1 MIVVPATEFPSSDI
15 ADSNMPANDYTLW
28 SSATSYQ
35 VGDKVT
41 RGDFNYEA
49 AADNVDV
56 DPAAETTLPKKW
68 VNLGPVN
75 RLRMFIKRVDN
86 TWKPGTFT
94 EYPDEI
100 DITIDMSR
108 RINAIGMVGV
118 EATNVTIE
126 LIVGGD
132 VIYTSSHQMTIR
144 GAGSWYR
151 YFFAPFQT
159 ESNLVQLDMPP
170 IIGPY
175 QLRIKAEATGGV
187 ARIGMVVF
195 GLAQKIGNAS
205 WGSRVGFDNYS
216 FTEEDSFGNVTVVP
230 RGKKN
235 WVELDVVVDTD
246 RVPVLERTLSSLKDK
261 AALYIGSR
269 RVTPTII
276 VGKFDRFSLLLANST
291 LSEYTL
297 ELRSLA

>member
-1 MIVVPATEFPSSDI
+1 MIVVPATEFPSTDI
-15 ADSNMPANDYTLW
+15 AASNMPSADYTLW
-28 SSATSYQ
+28 DGGVSYG
-35 VGDKVT
+35 VGDKVS

-49 AADNVDV
+49 VAENTNV
-56 DPAAETTLPKKW
+56 DPAAETILPKKW
-68 VNLGPVN
+68 LNLGPVN
-75 RLRMFIKRVDN
+75 RLRMFVKKVDN

-94 EYPDEI
+94 EYPEEI
-100 DITIDMSR
+100 SVTINMNR

-126 LIVGGD
+126 LIVDGD
-132 VIYTSSHQMTIR
+132 VIYTSSNQMTVR

-159 ESNLVQLDMPP
+159 EANLVQLDILP

-175 QLRIKAEATGGV
+175 QLRIRAEAAGGV

-216 FTEEDSFGNVTVVP
+216 YTEEDSFGNVTVVP

-246 RVPVLERTLSSLKDK
+246 QVPVLERTLSSLKDK

-276 VGKFDRFSLLLANST
+276 VGKFDRFSLLLVNST